1 MLRGWWCAS
10 LLLLCLGGSCA
21 SGMVVRFVAVAMPRG
36 RLCFGDGGVFR
47 GLVFMAWC
55 SSYHTAVWG
64 FYGQRFL
71 HCSYH
76 LFCPWSLV
84 SCPWAEISSLLLPFV
99 LPIMLFWLSMGR
111 DFFTALTIC
120 STHNALLAAM
130 GRDFFTALTICSTHN
145 ALLAIHG

>member
-1 MLRGWWCAS
+1 MRFFYSSWGGGLRGE
-10 LLLLCLGGSCA
+10 SCA

-71 HCSYH
+71 RGFYH

-84 SCPWAEISSLLLPFV
+84 GCPWAEISSLLLPFV
-99 LPIMLFWLSMGR
+99 LPMSFDGQFIDRTNPPQQLLSYENKR
-111 DFFTALTIC
+111 TIRSSIFSNFLLYFFKNFSYIIL
-120 STHNALLAAM
+120 
-130 GRDFFTALTICSTHN
+130 
-145 ALLAIHG
+145 